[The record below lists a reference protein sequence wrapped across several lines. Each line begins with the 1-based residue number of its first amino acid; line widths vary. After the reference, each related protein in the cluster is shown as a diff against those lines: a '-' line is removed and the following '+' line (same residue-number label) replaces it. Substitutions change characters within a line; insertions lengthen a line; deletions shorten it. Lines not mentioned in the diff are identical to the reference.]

1 MANLNNTKPAFL
13 KLLIFLFFTS
23 LSYTA
28 CAQKQ
33 IFVRVF
39 NLSGKKIYKGNV
51 FAVTDSSLQLT
62 GRKGTINI
70 SESNIGFIKTKR
82 SAGSNIFLGSVI
94 GGFAGGIVGATT
106 ADPDN
111 YLLGYTA
118 GESAA
123 FAALFGAYFGAGIG
137 ALTTLFK
144 HSKRYSIK
152 GDNTKWKVFQSMI
165 NETMQ

>member
-1 MANLNNTKPAFL
+1 M
-13 KLLIFLFFTS
+13 KLLISIFLIS

-28 CAQKQ
+28 CAQKP

-51 FAVTDSSLQLT
+51 FAVTDTSLQLVS
-62 GRKGTINI
+62 RKGPINI
-70 SESNIGFIKTKR
+70 PESNIGFIRTKR
-82 SAGSNIFLGSVI
+82 SVGSNIFIGSVI

-123 FAALFGAYFGAGIG
+123 FAALFGAYFGAGFG

-152 GDNTKWKVFQSMI
+152 GDKTKWKDFQSMI
-165 NETMQ
+165 NENKAIGELK